1 MTQLQAVPSAAAP
14 ETPTA
19 SSATKL
25 AWPLPDVG
33 AMAWPVNPVMAYWL
47 DAGQRWLLMLD
58 GLRQRGNNA
67 LEYSARPTPHVLSFE
82 FELIMD
88 GRELER
94 PVNYGLVRIIPP
106 PGTAVDDAKRPFVI
120 FDPRAG

>member
-1 MTQLQAVPSAAAP
+1 MTQLQAVPSAAASEIP
-14 ETPTA
+14 MA

-25 AWPLPDVG
+25 AWPLPDAG
-33 AMAWPVNPVMAYWL
+33 AAAWPMNPVTAYWL

-58 GLRQRGNNA
+58 VLRQRGNNA

-88 GRELER
+88 GRDLER
-94 PVNYGLVRIIPP
+94 PVSIHCVRAF
-106 PGTAVDDAKRPFVI
+106 GELHDVLK
-120 FDPRAG
+120 